1 MLQIIYN
8 MFYIWK
14 YIQKYVS
21 ADPSMTT
28 RWARLSA
35 AGATFVRKRPED
47 AEAVT
52 LSGVAAPDPKK
63 TKALR

>member
-1 MLQIIYN
+1 
-8 MFYIWK
+8 MFPPT
-14 YIQKYVS
+14 
-21 ADPSMTT
+21 PSMTT

-35 AGATFVRKRPED
+35 VGATFVRKRPED

-52 LSGVAAPDPKK
+52 LSGVAAPAPQK